1 MNIPKKNIRRW
12 LELGAERKKGG
23 GRKRLDEVEY
33 WLNIFFLTLLVN
45 GIKTI

>member
-23 GRKRLDEVEY
+23 GRKRLDEVEI
-33 WLNIFFLTLLVN
+33 LSKIFLVN